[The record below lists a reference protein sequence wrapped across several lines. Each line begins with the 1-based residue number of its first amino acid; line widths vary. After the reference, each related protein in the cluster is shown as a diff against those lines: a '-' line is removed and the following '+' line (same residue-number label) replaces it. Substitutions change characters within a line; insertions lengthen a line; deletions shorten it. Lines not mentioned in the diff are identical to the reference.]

1 MKWNGQ
7 SFIIITTK
15 GIAVKALCC
24 VLVMICQCQRKSDQT
39 TIFHYVWFNCRIISL
54 YNFSFIQ
61 FAGTHQILMKTILL
75 IWPLFCTS
83 YTQWWFKGRREIEAN
98 ISRFNLTLLRMRQM
112 SQHSFFSVVCR
123 ILCVLTTQ
131 QYPFLY
137 SLKWLSFCL
146 PSILIYKFIFCSTSC
161 WELSPLHIISS
172 GSLMQRM
179 FKPTFWV
186 YVCCSQ
192 TN

>member
-61 FAGTHQILMKTILL
+61 FAGTHQILMKTILYL
-75 IWPLFCTS
+75 S
-83 YTQWWFKGRREIEAN
+83 
-98 ISRFNLTLLRMRQM
+98 SLL
-112 SQHSFFSVVCR
+112 H
-123 ILCVLTTQ
+123 
-131 QYPFLY
+131 FLY
-137 SLKWLSFCL
+137 SMMIQRTQRNRSKYFTIQLNIIEDETDVSAFFFFCCLSYSVCTYYSTI
-146 PSILIYKFIFCSTSC
+146 SILIFA
-161 WELSPLHIISS
+161 
-172 GSLMQRM
+172 
-179 FKPTFWV
+179 
-186 YVCCSQ
+186 
-192 TN
+192 